1 MKEVKGINEAVRLA
15 GISRSTFYKYKDYVF
30 SLSESTLTKKAT
42 IHFMLKHEKGILAS
56 ILQILA
62 DSKANILTI
71 NQNIPIH
78 NTADLSITFD
88 MKNMD
93 IQIEE
98 ILEEI
103 SALDGVVN
111 VEIIALE

>member
-1 MKEVKGINEAVRLA
+1 
-15 GISRSTFYKYKDYVF
+15 
-30 SLSESTLTKKAT
+30 
-42 IHFMLKHEKGILAS
+42 
-56 ILQILA
+56 
-62 DSKANILTI
+62 
-71 NQNIPIH
+71 
-78 NTADLSITFD
+78 

>member
-1 MKEVKGINEAVRLA
+1 M
-15 GISRSTFYKYKDYVF
+15 
-30 SLSESTLTKKAT
+30 
-42 IHFMLKHEKGILAS
+42 
-56 ILQILA
+56 
-62 DSKANILTI
+62 TI

>member
-1 MKEVKGINEAVRLA
+1 MLFRSAVAKTRCVRL
-15 GISRSTFYKYKDYVF
+15 
-30 SLSESTLTKKAT
+30 
-42 IHFMLKHEKGILAS
+42 
-56 ILQILA
+56 LQYHL
-62 DSKANILTI
+62 
-71 NQNIPIH
+71 
-78 NTADLSITFD
+78 TADLSITFD